1 MLVERVNRYINK
13 GLKIMSNKCKSIHV
27 ALEAILLLI
36 YAWNLCPV
44 PGTNILISLVAVGQE
59 FAFPIDYSTRK
70 HWELMSFHST
80 MITYSKEL
88 AMRLTAYCAIAELLM
103 WEQRLYHREF
113 INATQPDPRVY
124 RVGDIVFLHNTQSG
138 PFCTKNRWTS
148 CNTHSQDLGK

>member
-1 MLVERVNRYINK
+1 MLVERVNCYINK
-13 GLKIMSNKCKSIHV
+13 GLKIMSNERKSMRV

-44 PGTNILISLVAVGQE
+44 PGTDILSSLVAVGQE
-59 FAFPIDYSTRK
+59 FAFPIDYSTGK
-70 HWELMSFHST
+70 HWELMSSPST

-103 WEQRLYHREF
+103 REQHLYHREF
-113 INATQPDPRVY
+113 IDATRPDPRFTELA
-124 RVGDIVFLHNTQSG
+124 ISFLHNTQSG